1 IRNAVASALASH
13 TTAPRASLTVAAS
26 FAPATGQNVVAK
38 IDGADSTRQIVI
50 GAHYDTWYTG
60 SVDNGGGVAAL
71 LALAELAAKRVEKQ
85 GPPPYTL
92 TFVAYD
98 GEEVGL
104 YGGYD
109 YLRRHQ
115 GEGILCVLNLEMPSS
130 EPEST
135 NGPDPLRGIASSRAD
150 AILRNIDAAE

>member
-1 IRNAVASALASH
+1 
-13 TTAPRASLTVAAS
+13 
-26 FAPATGQNVVAK
+26 
-38 IDGADSTRQIVI
+38 
-50 GAHYDTWYTG
+50 
-60 SVDNGGGVAAL
+60 AL

-115 GEGILCVLNLEMPSS
+115 GDGILCVLNLEMPSS
-130 EPEST
+130 EPESK

-150 AILRNIDAAE
+150 AILRNIDAAELAGDKRPYPLWLPLDVVAQTFGGIIPTDIQGDYRAGLPALSTATDSPFYHTPAD